1 MTLFELDEYFNSFLK
16 KENYSN
22 DIALNGIQIQN
33 KNPDSKK
40 ISKVAFAVDAS
51 EETAKLA
58 ASCGADVLFT
68 HHGLFWGGC
77 QTITGNHYS
86 RIRKFFDNDLALIS
100 YHIPLD
106 ANNPNGNNF
115 GLASRIALTKI
126 KPFATWR
133 GMDIGVQGTLKK
145 VMSIEEIAEKVLCGE
160 KPMHILPFGK
170 KDIKTVGIC
179 SGGAADDV
187 EEAVR
192 EGLDLFITGEM
203 NHELYHFIKENK
215 INVIAGGHY
224 QTETVGVQLV
234 MKKLAKEKKIEVEFI
249 DCPTQM

>member
-1 MTLFELDEYFNSFLK
+1 MTLIELDRYFNSFLK

-33 KNPDSKK
+33 KNPDSKQ
-40 ISKVAFAVDAS
+40 IQKVAFAVDAS

-77 QTITGNHYS
+77 ETITGNHYA
-86 RIRKFFDNDLALIS
+86 RIKKFLDNDLALIS

-106 ANNPNGNNF
+106 TNNPNGNNY
-115 GLASRIALTKI
+115 GLASRIKLSKI
-126 KPFATWR
+126 TPFATWR
-133 GMDIGVQGTLKK
+133 GMDIGVKGTLKK
-145 VMSIEEIAEKVLCGE
+145 AMSIEEITDKVLDGQ
-160 KPMHILPFGK
+160 KPMHVLKFGNPL
-170 KDIKTVGIC
+170 IKTVGIC

-187 EEAVR
+187 EEAVK
-192 EGLDLFITGEM
+192 EGLDCFITGEM
-203 NHELYHFIKENK
+203 NHELYHYIKENK

-224 QTETVGVQLV
+224 QTETVGISLV
-234 MKKLAKEKKIEVEFI
+234 MQKLAKEKKIEVKFI